1 VNDRLRMAM
10 VYLLLCIFWPTTWL
24 VIKVTLRG
32 APPLLGCSLRF
43 LVAGLCLAGFR
54 LASGYSLRLRRD
66 QWRPVIVVALGYF
79 AITYAVLYVGETH
92 ITAGLAA
99 LLSST
104 TPLFIIILA
113 NFLLPD
119 EALNWQKL
127 AGVLIGLAGLA
138 LVFHGGLSIGS
149 SGAAVV
155 AMVAI
160 GVSAIGYA
168 YAQIV
173 VRRDARDVPGVL
185 LNAWAMTIGG
195 LIVLALSLVSEPHH
209 IDLNA
214 ATLGSIVYLA
224 LPGTV
229 LPYAGM
235 VWLLKRSS
243 AGTVGLLGLVLP
255 VIALFEGWL
264 FLSEPLDWALVVG
277 AAIVVGGLLMATL
290 KPKSATVSSQ
300 AGAR

>member
-1 VNDRLRMAM
+1 MAT
-10 VYLLLCIFWPTTWL
+10 VYVLLCIFWPTTWL

-43 LVAGLCLAGFR
+43 LIAGLCLAGFR
-54 LASGYSLRLRRD
+54 LATGDSLRLRRD
-66 QWRPVIVVALGYF
+66 QWRPVVVVALGYF
-79 AITYAVLYVGETH
+79 AITYGVLYVGETH

-104 TPLFIIILA
+104 TPLFIIVLA

-119 EALNWQKL
+119 EALSWQKL

-149 SGAAVV
+149 NSAAVV

-160 GVSAIGYA
+160 GASAIGYA

-173 VRRDARDVPGVL
+173 VRRDARDLSGVL
-185 LNAWAMTIGG
+185 LNAWTMTLGG
-195 LIVLALSLVSEPHH
+195 LIVLVVSLVIEPHH
-209 IDLNA
+209 IDLNV
-214 ATLGSIVYLA
+214 ATLGSIAYLA

-277 AAIVVGGLLMATL
+277 AAVVIGGLLLATV
-290 KPKSATVSSQ
+290 KPGVASATSEEGV
-300 AGAR
+300 R